1 VVSESADQPPTAPA
15 RPDRV
20 SRYAPLSGLVVF
32 VLFTVGNL
40 LWSIDIPATDAP
52 AGELVGFY
60 EDRSTQIVVGASLS
74 MVSIVLFVWFSALLR
89 DQLELELGDRGTSL
103 PTAAF
108 GGAVMAF
115 TVGLG
120 AETINMA
127 GALRAASDG
136 GIGPNAAQAYF
147 DISQIL
153 GFNAAGV
160 GLATMIA
167 ATALAALRGSRLLPR
182 PLAIPALILAL
193 TLLVPGLVRITLIL
207 AILLLPLYSIRL
219 YRLANEAGTG
229 TTARIA

>member
-1 VVSESADQPPTAPA
+1 MSGDVPRDSLT
-15 RPDRV
+15 
-20 SRYAPLSGLVVF
+20 RYAPLSGLAVF
-32 VLFTVGNL
+32 VLFAVGNL

-52 AGELVGFY
+52 GSELAAFY
-60 EDRSTQIVVGASLS
+60 EDRSTQIIIGASLS
-74 MVSIVLFVWFSALLR
+74 IVAVVLFVWFSALLR
-89 DQLELELGDRGTSL
+89 DRLELELGDRGASL

-108 GGAVMAF
+108 GGAILAF

-136 GIGPNAAQAYF
+136 GIGPDAAQAYF

-160 GLATMIA
+160 GLAAMVA
-167 ATALAALRGSRLLPR
+167 ATAVATLRGSQILPR
-182 PLAIPALILAL
+182 QLAVPALILAL
-193 TLLVPGLVRITLIL
+193 TLLVPVVVRFTLPL

-219 YRLANEAGTG
+219 YRLSGET
-229 TTARIA
+229 

>member
-1 VVSESADQPPTAPA
+1 MSQIGAESPVRADHDALA
-15 RPDRV
+15 
-20 SRYAPLSGLVVF
+20 RYAPLSGLAVF
-32 VLFTVGNL
+32 VLFAVGNA

-52 AGELVGFY
+52 AGELADFY
-60 EDRSTQIVVGASLS
+60 EDRSTRIIVGASIS
-74 MVSIVLFVWFSALLR
+74 MLSIVLFVWFSALLR
-89 DQLELELGDRGTSL
+89 DRLEVELGESAASL

-120 AETINMA
+120 AETINMTA
-127 GALRAASDG
+127 ALRAASDS
-136 GIGPNAAQAYF
+136 GIGPDAAQAYF

-167 ATALAALRGSRLLPR
+167 ATALASLRGSRLLPR
-182 PLAIPALILAL
+182 SLAIPGLILAL
-193 TLLVPGLVRITLIL
+193 TLLVPGVVRVTLIL

-219 YRLANEAGTG
+219 YRLANEPEATS
-229 TTARIA
+229 ARLA

>member
-1 VVSESADQPPTAPA
+1 MTAGAP
-15 RPDRV
+15 RDSF
-20 SRYAPLSGLVVF
+20 SRYAPLSGLAVF
-32 VLFTVGNL
+32 VLFAVGNA

-52 AGELVGFY
+52 GSELVGFY
-60 EDRSTQIVVGASLS
+60 EDRSTQIIVGASIS
-74 MVSIVLFVWFSALLR
+74 MLSIVPFVWFSALLR
-89 DQLELELGDRGTSL
+89 DRLELELGDRGASL

-108 GGAVMAF
+108 GGAIMAF

-136 GIGPNAAQAYF
+136 GIGPDAAQAYF

-167 ATALAALRGSRLLPR
+167 ATAVASLRGSRVLPR
-182 PLAIPALILAL
+182 TLAVPALILAA
-193 TLLVPGLVRITLIL
+193 TLLVPVVVRFTLVL

-219 YRLANEAGTG
+219 YRLANQD
-229 TTARIA
+229 

>member
-1 VVSESADQPPTAPA
+1 MGAGQ
-15 RPDRV
+15 RPDALT
-20 SRYAPLSGLVVF
+20 RYAPLSGLLVF
-32 VLFTVGNL
+32 VLFAAGNG
-40 LWSIDIPATDAP
+40 LWSLDIPATDAAP
-52 AGELVGFY
+52 AALAEFY
-60 EDRSTQIVVGASLS
+60 DERSTRIVVGASLS
-74 MVSIVLFVWFSALLR
+74 MVAIVLFVWFSALLR
-89 DQLELELGDRGTSL
+89 DRLELELGDRAASL

-136 GIGPNAAQAYF
+136 GISPDLAQACF

-160 GLATMIA
+160 GLATMVA
-167 ATALAALRGSRLLPR
+167 ATAVASLRGSEVLPR
-182 PLAIPALILAL
+182 ALAWPALVLAL
-193 TLLVPGLVRITLIL
+193 TLLVPGLVRVTLIV

-219 YRLANEAGTG
+219 YRLGAGEA
-229 TTARIA
+229 AHQD